1 MSLKGD
7 LNDMI
12 YKKRKKAIHFKDAP
26 IIISKEMI
34 ANYIGKHYRT
44 VHRNLQFNKDTWNNF
59 WLLVQY
65 LESKGL
71 RPERSE
77 G

>member
-1 MSLKGD
+1 MK
-7 LNDMI
+7 LNKEFSAMI
-12 YKKRKKAIHFKDAP
+12 YKKKKKIIHRKDAP
-26 IIISKEMI
+26 IVITNPLI
-34 ANYIGKHYRT
+34 AEYTNQGRSTICRH
-44 VHRNLQFNKDTWNNF
+44 LQFNKDTWNNF